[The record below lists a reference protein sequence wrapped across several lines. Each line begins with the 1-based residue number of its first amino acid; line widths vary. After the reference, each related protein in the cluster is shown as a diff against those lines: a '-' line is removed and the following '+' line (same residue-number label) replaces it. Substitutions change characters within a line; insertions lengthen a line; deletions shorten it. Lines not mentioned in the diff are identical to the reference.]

1 MYLKTDTFSLLNVV
15 GPISKGI
22 FLMTSCLK
30 FWKWSLHWQ
39 ILLGITIG
47 ALLGYLSG
55 EVFRTESG
63 IDVQIYGF
71 IGNLFLK
78 ALRMLIVPLI
88 AASIITAMGNIGRN
102 SNFARLGI
110 KTLLYYVSTSF
121 IAILIG
127 LALVNTL
134 QPGVGGLK
142 GGDLDFSE
150 GSSEAVKLE
159 TVQSRTSGRS
169 INDVFN
175 VLNEMIPAN
184 IVDAASSNNH
194 ILGVITFSLLFGF
207 FMSKLK
213 DKSREVMTSF
223 WDALYEIMISMTHFV
238 IKFLPIGVCFMIAK
252 TVYGLVSNQ
261 TVASRMGQIGIFT
274 FTVLAGLGIHMF
286 VVMPLLLRF
295 IGRVNPLKHFKAMGP
310 ALLTAFSTA
319 SSSATLPLTLECV
332 EENANVSN
340 STAGFVLPLGA
351 TVNMDGTAL
360 YECISVMFI
369 LQIYGIHLD
378 FGQQFLVVTLAL
390 MTSIGV
396 AGIPSASLVA
406 IVIVLN
412 AITARLNI
420 QIGMEAIAIIMVVD
434 RILDMCR
441 TAVNVFS
448 DSCGAVIIA
457 KTEGEQ
463 GVLQK

>member
-1 MYLKTDTFSLLNVV
+1 MKIN
-15 GPISKGI
+15 I
-22 FLMTSCLK
+22 K
-30 FWKWSLHWQ
+30 FWKWALHWQ
-39 ILLGITIG
+39 ILLGIAIG
-47 ALLGYLSG
+47 GLLGYLSG
-55 EVFRTESG
+55 SVFCLKSG
-63 IDVQIYGF
+63 MDVEIYGF

-102 SNFARLGI
+102 SNFARLGM
-110 KTLLYYVSTSF
+110 KTLLYYISTSF

-127 LALVNTL
+127 LTLVNTL
-134 QPGVGGLK
+134 KPGVGGITQKDLNFSK
-142 GGDLDFSE
+142 GSN
-150 GSSEAVKLE
+150 EAAKLA
-159 TVQSRTSGRS
+159 TVQDRTEGRS
-169 INDVFN
+169 TNDVFN
-175 VLNEMIPAN
+175 VLNEMIPSNVLESAT
-184 IVDAASSNNH
+184 SNNH

-213 DKSREVMTSF
+213 GPSREVMTSF
-223 WDALYEIMISMTHFV
+223 WDAFYEIMISITHLV

-252 TVYGLVSNQ
+252 TVYNLVSNQ
-261 TVASRMGQIGIFT
+261 TFVSRMGQIGVFAV
-274 FTVLAGLGIHMF
+274 TVLVALALHMF

-295 IGRVNPLKHFKAMGP
+295 IGHVNPLKHFKAMGP

-319 SSSATLPLTLECV
+319 SSSATLPVTLECV

-360 YECISVMFI
+360 YECVSVIFI
-369 LQIYGIHLD
+369 LQIYGIHLG
-378 FGQQFLVVTLAL
+378 FGEQFLVVALAL

-406 IVIVLN
+406 IVIILN
-412 AITARLNI
+412 AVTAKLNV

-457 KTEGEQ
+457 KTEGEEK
-463 GVLQK
+463 VLSKVVI